1 MRLVELDSAGLR
13 ADSRRAGAGAKP
25 DGLKTARARVEYR
38 PERV

>member
-1 MRLVELDSAGLR
+1 MRLVELDSARQEAGILR
-13 ADSRRAGAGAKP
+13 TGAGAEP